1 MRTPSSA
8 LPACPHGLLE
18 GRGRPLDTAF
28 LAAGFFDFSLTTFR
42 VAALDFAF
50 TFDFLAFF
58 VLMVVPVACMPLVY
72 WCSARIRR
80 AYFLRILLCGLRLPI
95 RPLSLPAARPSTGL
109 MRVGLAESIAAFT
122 ARLSSSGDVALTP
135 TPPKASIILS

>member
-8 LPACPHGLLE
+8 LPACPHGLLD

-28 LAAGFFDFSLTTFR
+28 LAAGFFEFSLTTFR
-42 VAALDFAF
+42 VAALDFAFAFAF

-95 RPLSLPAARPSTGL
+95 RPLSLPAAGSST
-109 MRVGLAESIAAFT
+109 
-122 ARLSSSGDVALTP
+122 
-135 TPPKASIILS
+135 